1 MRKRN
6 DGIRKRC
13 GCARK
18 NWPKCPHPWHFNYKH
33 GDVHYRFSLDG
44 EVGRRI
50 EGKTE
55 ADAEAE
61 RIRTAIR
68 DGSFRSACAAPQA
81 TATSGAAEPL
91 TFSAFAAIWKE
102 QRGAVLAAARDDS
115 YRLKTISSFVLPD
128 GNGMTFGDKALATI
142 TAEDSRHET
151 VRSHRGDLS
160 L

>member
-18 NWPKCPHPWHFNYKH
+18 NWPKCSHPWHFNYKH
-33 GDVHYRFSLDG
+33 GDVHYRFSLDR

-55 ADAEAE
+55 AEAEAE

-68 DGSFRSACAAPQA
+68 DG
-81 TATSGAAEPL
+81 
-91 TFSAFAAIWKE
+91 
-102 QRGAVLAAARDDS
+102 
-115 YRLKTISSFVLPD
+115 
-128 GNGMTFGDKALATI
+128 
-142 TAEDSRHET
+142 
-151 VRSHRGDLS
+151 
-160 L
+160 